1 MLRLPAA
8 SLDVEDGRKRREE
21 RIGRRALEKRFRG
34 PFAKVLHMKCV
45 GPTLTAKNIA
55 QLREQM
61 KFTPDLD
68 ELAARLSIA
77 GNPTRLRIAWLLAE
91 MKEIC
96 VCDIADILGVTMSA
110 VSQHLAKFKAYGMV
124 KTRRDAQTL
133 YYSLSDHPFN
143 ETLKRSILAGVQI

>member
-1 MLRLPAA
+1 
-8 SLDVEDGRKRREE
+8 
-21 RIGRRALEKRFRG
+21 
-34 PFAKVLHMKCV
+34 MKCV

-55 QLREQM
+55 QLRAQL

-96 VCDIADILGVTMSA
+96 VCDIADVLGFTMSA
-110 VSQHLAKFKAYGMV
+110 VSQHLAKFKAYGLV

-133 YYSLSDHPFN
+133 YYSLSDHPFS
-143 ETLKRSILAGVQI
+143 ETLKRSILAGVEI